1 MIISKIIKII
11 KMLIIHKQ
19 DIHVVVAADVVVVQV
34 VILWN
39 KVKETFTY
47 FYSVGVFLLDYY
59 DPYGMSP
66 YYYGMYYG
74 YGGRGYRGRGKLS
87 WGKNDC

>member
-1 MIISKIIKII
+1 M
-11 KMLIIHKQ
+11 
-19 DIHVVVAADVVVVQV
+19 V

-39 KVKETFTY
+39 KVRQLVNCEFDSRKTMVY
-47 FYSVGVFLLDYY
+47 LGYY

-74 YGGRGYRGRGKLS
+74 GYGGRGYRGRGRL
-87 WGKNDC
+87 NL